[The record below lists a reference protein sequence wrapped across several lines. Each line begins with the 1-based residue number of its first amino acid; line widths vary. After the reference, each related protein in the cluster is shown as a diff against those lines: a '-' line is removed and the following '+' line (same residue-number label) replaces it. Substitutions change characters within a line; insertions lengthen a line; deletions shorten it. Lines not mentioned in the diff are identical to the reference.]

1 MASSGANG
9 GRCMSSSESS
19 INQAVSVAGRAVLTV
34 TADKRCC
41 SHFLFLFVSHVGE
54 SKLYIQF
61 DGKLSPILT
70 DREWVPKF
78 SI

>member
-1 MASSGANG
+1 MLS
-9 GRCMSSSESS
+9 RESS
-19 INQAVSVAGRAVLTV
+19 INQAVSVAGGAMLTV
-34 TADKRCC
+34 TADEGCC

-61 DGKLSPILT
+61 DGKLSPVLT